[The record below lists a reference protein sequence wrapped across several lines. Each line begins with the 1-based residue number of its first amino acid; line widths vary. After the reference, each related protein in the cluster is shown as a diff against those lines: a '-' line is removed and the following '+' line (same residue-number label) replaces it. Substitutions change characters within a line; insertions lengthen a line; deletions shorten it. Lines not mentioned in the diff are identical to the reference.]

1 MASSSTYRP
10 STRVALAIAGLLA
23 TATIIPGAGAQEIG
37 QEQQQLYPPESLDTP
52 TSHWALGLGVGA
64 ARKPYAGSD
73 TETHVRPLLM
83 YQNDWVSITG
93 LGGSLKLPSY
103 GPFQFR
109 LSVRYGGGY
118 KADDTA
124 VLNGMEDRKGSLW
137 VGPQVTWRSDV
148 GNLSA
153 EWLGDAMGNSK
164 GQQMKLQFDHN
175 FRVGGLSIRPRVGVT
190 WLSDNYVDYYYGVT
204 EAEATATRPAYAGQA
219 STNPEVG
226 VRVAYP
232 LAPNQVISIDGSVS
246 RFGSGITNSPLVDKS
261 NQVSIRLG
269 YLYRF

>member
-1 MASSSTYRP
+1 MASRNTHRP
-10 STRVALAIAGLLA
+10 STLIGLVITGLLA
-23 TATIIPGAGAQEIG
+23 TAVAPGAAAQEIG

-52 TSHWALGLGVGA
+52 TMNWALGLGGGVS
-64 ARKPYAGSD
+64 RKPYAGSD
-73 TETHVRPLLM
+73 MKAHITPLLM
-83 YQNDWVSITG
+83 YQNDWVSING
-93 LGGSLKLPSY
+93 LGGALKLPSY

-137 VGPQVTWRSDV
+137 IGPQVTWRSDV

-190 WLSDNYVDYYYGVT
+190 WLNDNYVDYYYGVT
-204 EAEATATRPAYAGQA
+204 APEATAVRPTYLGQA
-219 STNPEVG
+219 TTNVEVG

-232 LAPNQVISIDGSVS
+232 LAPDQVVSVDIGST
-246 RFGSGITNSPLVDKS
+246 RLGSGITSSPLVDKS
-261 NQVSIRLG
+261 RQVSVRLG
-269 YLYRF
+269 YLVRF